1 MVKEGSLR
9 AKKFKVKHDPD
20 VILLRWKA
28 LRDWSIKRFYVAA
41 NIHFL
46 VDDNIKVLI
55 DRYVLPYGNAGDFM
69 DLVRKFVN
77 SWGYLTDLQKECL
90 KQEWLSKGFPEELFD
105 CIALKYYEMQHYI
118 TQHPT
123 TDMALLWFSELDP
136 YPPDAITPKE
146 EDLTTKIET
155 EYDTKPLENM
165 PYWKQEGYKKGIL
178 LRKLVTVFKG
188 YDAFLPEIPFPTFV
202 TSVLG
207 VVEFTLEIP
216 SIFINEFEQYGLLI
230 FPNPSIETSL
240 LCAEI
245 ERILICS
252 NPFIDFGVNTSWLE
266 KLWIIP
272 FASSVFPVNI
282 QTLTQPTIT
291 LYGAYVMERISIDL
305 NKPSISATSNVN
317 EGKALITEIPNP
329 SIEVS
334 I

>member
-155 EYDTKPLENM
+155 EYDSKPLLNM

-188 YDAFLPEIPFPTFV
+188 NDAFLPEPSLNILSYRSDV
-202 TSVLG
+202 G
-207 VVEFTLEIP
+207 IEFLLEIP
-216 SIFINEFEQYGLLI
+216 SVFINEFEQYGVLT

-245 ERILICS
+245 ERTLLILDPI
-252 NPFIDFGVNTSWLE
+252 FEAGVNATWLE

-272 FASSVFPVNI
+272 FASNVFPAKI
-282 QTLTQPTIT
+282 QTLAQPTISI
-291 LYGAYVMERISIDL
+291 YSIIVMERITVDL
-305 NKPSISATSNVN
+305 NKPSISATSNVF
-317 EGKALITEIPNP
+317 EGKALISEIPNP
-329 SIEVS
+329 SVEVS